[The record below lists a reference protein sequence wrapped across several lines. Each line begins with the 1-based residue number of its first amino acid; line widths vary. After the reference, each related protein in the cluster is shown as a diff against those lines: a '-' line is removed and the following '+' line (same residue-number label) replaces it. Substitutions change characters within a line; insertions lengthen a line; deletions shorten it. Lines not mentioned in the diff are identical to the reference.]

1 MKIRVF
7 SGEVRGL
14 LGLMCVLPFIYNHTN
29 LNYCVEFRYKSQ
41 PYSLAANKEAT
52 GMINILY

>member
-1 MKIRVF
+1 
-7 SGEVRGL
+7 L